1 MTKHLTLLLLFIG
14 LAFCQNSATN
24 KVALS
29 EPEPR
34 NIARESIKESMK
46 KSMKTYSTP
55 NLILASI
62 GLGVSG
68 IYLGEFIYENT
79 LEPMGDDSSDFSNV
93 IILAPGI
100 IGFGLPYYISRIT
113 KMRSWKIERN
123 NFINNYSDI
132 GDIAEG
138 KGGGELWWQKGAI
151 KQGETYNIGG
161 GISYQDLSSIY
172 NNELAAIGAKNSI
185 DKNNKINSPSR
196 SLMVNLFKY
205 SAGISLTLMAV
216 AIEFPEIAF
225 AGMGAMMFI
234 NTKNKFSFDKEKE
247 KYLDGLSKSQIIQF
261 SQIYDPI
268 IEDYE
273 QTYGQD
279 VKKNQLINKKQNI
292 ITGCIAGGIL
302 ASAIILIA
310 IGNIQIIS

>member
-1 MTKHLTLLLLFIG
+1 MPGARVSLTILTNHYPMTRKFVSLLLFIG
-14 LAFCQNSATN
+14 LVFCQNSGAN
-24 KVALS
+24 KVELS
-29 EPEPR
+29 EPELS
-34 NIARESIKESMK
+34 NIASESIKESMK
-46 KSMKTYSTP
+46 KS
-55 NLILASI
+55 
-62 GLGVSG
+62 
-68 IYLGEFIYENT
+68 
-79 LEPMGDDSSDFSNV
+79 
-93 IILAPGI
+93 
-100 IGFGLPYYISRIT
+100 

-216 AIEFPEIAF
+216 AIDFPEIAF

-268 IEDYE
+268 IEDYK
-273 QTYGQD
+273 QTYGQN
-279 VKKNQLINKKQNI
+279 VKKTQLINKKQNI
-292 ITGCIAGGIL
+292 ITGFIAGGVL
-302 ASAIILIA
+302 VFAIALHD
-310 IGNIQIIS
+310 ISQHSF

>member
-1 MTKHLTLLLLFIG
+1 MFIG
-14 LAFCQNSATN
+14 LVFCQNSATN

-79 LEPMGDDSSDFSNV
+79 YEDIDNGEGYMDNGEGEDIDIDNGEGDLGNV
-93 IILAPGI
+93 ILLAPGI
-100 IGFGLPYYISRIT
+100 LGFGLPYYISRK

-123 NFINNYSDI
+123 NFSDI

-138 KGGGELWWQKGAI
+138 K
-151 KQGETYNIGG
+151 GG

-185 DKNNKINSPSR
+185 DKNNKINSTSR

-216 AIEFPEIAF
+216 AIDFPEIAF

-268 IEDYE
+268 IEEYE

>member
-1 MTKHLTLLLLFIG
+1 MIRYISLLLLFIG
-14 LAFCQNSATN
+14 LVFCQNSATN

-79 LEPMGDDSSDFSNV
+79 YEDIDNGEGYMDNGEGEDIDIDNGEGDLGNV
-93 IILAPGI
+93 ILLAPGI
-100 IGFGLPYYISRIT
+100 LGFGLPYYISRIT

-138 KGGGELWWQKGAI
+138 K
-151 KQGETYNIGG
+151 GG

-247 KYLDGLSKSQIIQF
+247 KYLNGLSKSQIIQF

-268 IEDYE
+268 IEDYK
-273 QTYGQD
+273 QTYGQN
-279 VKKNQLINKKQNI
+279 VKKTQLINKKQEI

-302 ASAIILIA
+302 ASAIILLD
-310 IGNIQIIS
+310 ISKINY